1 MVEAFP
7 ALAPVLVQHESMADN
22 GSALQGGNRVKSV
35 MIHLTITVHRY
46 QRTVAVSTFP
56 RMTS

>member
-22 GSALQGGNRVKSV
+22 GSALEGGNQVKSV
-35 MIHLTITVHRY
+35 IIHPNIAAHRY
-46 QRTVAVSTFP
+46 Q
-56 RMTS
+56 